1 VEGRKLKGT
10 YNASLWAMEKRLKT
24 TNATVAA
31 KIGKLRREIEGEFG
45 GMSRFIRCITGPL
58 LLWTSKREEKRLA
71 RGITY
76 EPPTIVDR
84 RNWQGA

>member
-1 VEGRKLKGT
+1 
-10 YNASLWAMEKRLKT
+10 
-24 TNATVAA
+24 
-31 KIGKLRREIEGEFG
+31 
-45 GMSRFIRCITGPL
+45 MSRFIRWFTGPL